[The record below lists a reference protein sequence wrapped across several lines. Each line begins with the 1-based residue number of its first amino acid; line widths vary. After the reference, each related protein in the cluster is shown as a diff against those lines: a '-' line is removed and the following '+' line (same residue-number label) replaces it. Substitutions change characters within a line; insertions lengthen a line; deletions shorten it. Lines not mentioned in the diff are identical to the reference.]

1 MNTNTA
7 SGITYPTGRG
17 GGGGGGVAQLCV
29 VSRGGRPTLQPLTPQ
44 QRWERGTAKWLV
56 LLHSQRLEREAAKSS
71 RYRQLRDMGVELT
84 PKLQRYLWCGPWECQ
99 WCQLVWKLR
108 ANVSDLRYRASLWG
122 TRVCDNDLGLRSSD
136 RGVCPLCDRGKEDT
150 IHFLLYCSNDR
161 IRHAWSEAWRTIY
174 VARMEVMT
182 RPPGQGRGSQIE
194 DNASEAVG
202 AALSE
207 PPSFAGGG
215 TTCDVD
221 EPREDD
227 GTRLRILL
235 CDTSAEFYSSVGD
248 NKGKD
253 RLLSVVVREVW
264 RMWCK
269 RLDMI
274 RRGDAPGIP
283 PPSVP

>member
-1 MNTNTA
+1 M
-7 SGITYPTGRG
+7 
-17 GGGGGGVAQLCV
+17 
-29 VSRGGRPTLQPLTPQ
+29 
-44 QRWERGTAKWLV
+44 
-56 LLHSQRLEREAAKSS
+56 
-71 RYRQLRDMGVELT
+71 
-84 PKLQRYLWCGPWECQ
+84 
-99 WCQLVWKLR
+99 
-108 ANVSDLRYRASLWG
+108 
-122 TRVCDNDLGLRSSD
+122 
-136 RGVCPLCDRGKEDT
+136 
-150 IHFLLYCSNDR
+150 
-161 IRHAWSEAWRTIY
+161 IY

-182 RPPGQGRGSQIE
+182 RPPGQDRGSQIE
-194 DNASEAVG
+194 DNASQAEAVG

-264 RMWCK
+264 RKWCK

>member
-1 MNTNTA
+1 M
-7 SGITYPTGRG
+7 
-17 GGGGGGVAQLCV
+17 
-29 VSRGGRPTLQPLTPQ
+29 
-44 QRWERGTAKWLV
+44 
-56 LLHSQRLEREAAKSS
+56 
-71 RYRQLRDMGVELT
+71 
-84 PKLQRYLWCGPWECQ
+84 
-99 WCQLVWKLR
+99 
-108 ANVSDLRYRASLWG
+108 
-122 TRVCDNDLGLRSSD
+122 
-136 RGVCPLCDRGKEDT
+136 
-150 IHFLLYCSNDR
+150 
-161 IRHAWSEAWRTIY
+161 
-174 VARMEVMT
+174 ARMEVMT

-215 TTCDVD
+215 TTGTCDVD

-235 CDTSAEFYSSVGD
+235 GGGD

-269 RLDMI
+269 RLNMI

>member
-1 MNTNTA
+1 MPSA
-7 SGITYPTGRG
+7 VR
-17 GGGGGGVAQLCV
+17 QKC
-29 VSRGGRPTLQPLTPQ
+29 
-44 QRWERGTAKWLV
+44 
-56 LLHSQRLEREAAKSS
+56 REAIPVAH
-71 RYRQLRDMGVELT
+71 
-84 PKLQRYLWCGPWECQ
+84 
-99 WCQLVWKLR
+99 
-108 ANVSDLRYRASLWG
+108 
-122 TRVCDNDLGLRSSD
+122 RVRLS
-136 RGVCPLCDRGKEDT
+136 T
-150 IHFLLYCSNDR
+150 
-161 IRHAWSEAWRTIY
+161 
-174 VARMEVMT
+174 
-182 RPPGQGRGSQIE
+182 PGQGRGSQIE

-202 AALSE
+202 AALSA

-221 EPREDD
+221 EPPAREDD

>member
-1 MNTNTA
+1 MKSAYKCSLKCGT
-7 SGITYPTGRG
+7 
-17 GGGGGGVAQLCV
+17 L
-29 VSRGGRPTLQPLTPQ
+29 GGR
-44 QRWERGTAKWLV
+44 
-56 LLHSQRLEREAAKSS
+56 
-71 RYRQLRDMGVELT
+71 
-84 PKLQRYLWCGPWECQ
+84 CGYIG
-99 WCQLVWKLR
+99 
-108 ANVSDLRYRASLWG
+108 S
-122 TRVCDNDLGLRSSD
+122 
-136 RGVCPLCDRGKEDT
+136 
-150 IHFLLYCSNDR
+150 
-161 IRHAWSEAWRTIY
+161 
-174 VARMEVMT
+174 
-182 RPPGQGRGSQIE
+182 RGSQIE
-194 DNASEAVG
+194 DNASEAVRVG

-215 TTCDVD
+215 TTTCDVD